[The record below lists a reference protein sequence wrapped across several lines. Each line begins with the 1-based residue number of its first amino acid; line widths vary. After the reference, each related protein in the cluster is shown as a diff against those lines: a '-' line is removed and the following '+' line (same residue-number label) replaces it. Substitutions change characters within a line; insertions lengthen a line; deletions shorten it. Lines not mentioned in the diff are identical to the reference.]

1 VSEAIGL
8 ARVSVKGGFNL
19 FYGLIISTIISS
31 LYIIFLARLLSP
43 SDMGILAIAVVAPNL
58 FALLRD
64 WGINSA
70 MTRFI
75 AKYKSENKMAN
86 VKGILSAGVL
96 FELTLGLSLS
106 LLSFILSDFMATNLL
121 QRPEIAPLI
130 QIASFNILAE
140 ALLTATRSIFTGY
153 ERMELHSI
161 TLILQSALKA
171 VLSLLLVIFG
181 LGVFGAVI
189 GNTIAA
195 LTSGLVSTSM
205 LYIVI
210 YKNTEKLSHEKSA
223 IVENIKT
230 MFKYGLPLSISAIL
244 NGLVTQF
251 QNFLIAIYVINQLIG
266 NYSVALNFA
275 VLITFF
281 ATPITTVLFPAFSK
295 LNAQKEKETLG
306 NIFQF
311 SVKYAALLVVPA
323 TALVIVLAQPAVFT
337 LFGENYAEAPLY
349 ISLYAMIYLFS
360 AFGSLSVGALIN
372 SQGKTKV
379 NLKITIVTLATAIP
393 LSIILIP
400 TYGITGLIIT
410 TLVSRFPSTIIS
422 LWWIKKNLAAKI
434 DLSSSAR
441 ILLAS
446 TLAATITYITTS
458 QLTQPPWIILI
469 TGTLIFLAT
478 YTVAAPLTGA
488 INKTDTQ
495 NLKET
500 LEGFGPL
507 SYIIKI
513 PLNLIERL
521 IIIFQKS

>member
-1 VSEAIGL
+1 MSKSASL

-19 FYGLIISTIISS
+19 FYGLILSTIISA

-64 WGINSA
+64 WGVNSA

-75 AKYKSENKMAN
+75 AKYRSENKMAN

-96 FELTLGLSLS
+96 FELALGLSLS

-121 QRPEIAPLI
+121 QRPDIAPLI
-130 QIASFNILAE
+130 RIASFNILGG
-140 ALLTATRSIFTGY
+140 ALLIAARSIFTGY

-161 TLILQSALKA
+161 TLVLQSALKA
-171 VLSLLLVIFG
+171 TLSILLVIFG

-189 GNTIAA
+189 GTTIAF
-195 LTSGLVSTSM
+195 LISGLVSIAL
-205 LYIVI
+205 LYII
-210 YKNTEKLSHEKSA
+210 LYKNTEKLSHEKSA
-223 IVENIKT
+223 IIENIKT

-251 QNFLIAIYVINQLIG
+251 HNFLIAIYCTNQLIG

-337 LFGENYAEAPLY
+337 LFGEKYADAPLY

-372 SQGKTKV
+372 SQGQTKT
-379 NLKITIVTLATAIP
+379 NMKITIVTLATALP

-400 TYGITGLIIT
+400 TYGIVGLIIT
-410 TLVSRFPSTIIS
+410 TLVSRFPSTIIG
-422 LWWIKKNLAAKI
+422 LWWIKTHLAAKI
-434 DLSSSAR
+434 SLSSSAR

-458 QLTQPPWIILI
+458 QLTQSPWIILI

-507 SYIIKI
+507 SYILKI
-513 PLNLIERL
+513 PLNLIEKI
-521 IIIFQKS
+521 IIIFQKP

>member
-1 VSEAIGL
+1 
-8 ARVSVKGGFNL
+8 
-19 FYGLIISTIISS
+19 
-31 LYIIFLARLLSP
+31 
-43 SDMGILAIAVVAPNL
+43 
-58 FALLRD
+58 
-64 WGINSA
+64 
-70 MTRFI
+70 
-75 AKYKSENKMAN
+75 

-106 LLSFILSDFMATNLL
+106 LLSFILSDFMATHFL
-121 QRPEIAPLI
+121 QRPDIAPLI
-130 QIASFNILAE
+130 QIASFNILGG
-140 ALLTATRSIFTGY
+140 ALLTAARSIFTGY

-161 TLILQSALKA
+161 TLVLQSALKA

-195 LTSGLVSTSM
+195 LTSGLISTLM
-205 LYIVI
+205 LYIVL
-210 YKNTEKLSHEKSA
+210 YKNTEKLSQEKLR
-223 IVENIKT
+223 IIENIKA
-230 MFKYGLPLSISAIL
+230 MFKYGLPISISAIL
-244 NGLVTQF
+244 SGLLAQF
-251 QNFLIAIYVINQLIG
+251 QNFLVAIYVINQLIG

-295 LNAQKEKETLG
+295 LNVQKEKEMLG
-306 NIFQF
+306 NVFQF
-311 SVKYAALLVVPA
+311 SVKYASFLVVPA
-323 TALVIVLAQPAVFT
+323 TALVIVLSQPAVFT
-337 LFGENYAEAPLY
+337 LFGEKYAEAPLY
-349 ISLYAMIYLFS
+349 LSLYAMIYLFA

-372 SQGKTKV
+372 SQGKTKT
-379 NLKITIVTLATAIP
+379 NMKITIVTLATAIP

-410 TLVSRFPSTIIS
+410 TLVSRFPGTIIG
-422 LWWIKKNLAAKI
+422 LWWIKKQFAAKI
-434 DLSSSAR
+434 NLSSSAR

-446 TLAATITYITTS
+446 TLAATITHIVIS
-458 QLTQPPWIILI
+458 QLTQSSWIILI

-478 YTVAAPLTGA
+478 YTVAAPLMGA

-507 SYIIKI
+507 SHILKI
-513 PLNLIERL
+513 PLNLIEKI

>member
-1 VSEAIGL
+1 MSEAIGL

-58 FALLRD
+58 FAILRD
-64 WGINSA
+64 WGVNSA
-70 MTRFI
+70 ITRFI

-86 VKGILSAGVL
+86 VKGILSAGIL
-96 FELTLGLSLS
+96 FELILGVSLS
-106 LLSFILSDFMATNLL
+106 LLSFFLSDFMATNFL

-140 ALLTATRSIFTGY
+140 ALLTATNSIFTGY
-153 ERMELHSI
+153 ERMELQSI
-161 TLILQSALKA
+161 TRILQSSLKA
-171 VLSLLLVIFG
+171 VLSLLFVIFG

-189 GNTIAA
+189 GTTIAA
-195 LTSGLVSTSM
+195 LTSGLVSTLM
-205 LYIVI
+205 LYLLI
-210 YKNTEKLSHEKSA
+210 YKNTEKLTKEKLK
-223 IVENIKT
+223 IIENIKT
-230 MFKYGLPLSISAIL
+230 MLKYGLPLSISAIL
-244 NGLVTQF
+244 SGLLAQF
-251 QNFLIAIYVINQLIG
+251 QNFLIAIFVINQLIG

-306 NIFQF
+306 NVFQF
-311 SVKYAALLVVPA
+311 SVKYASLLVVPA

-349 ISLYAMIYLFS
+349 LSLYAMIYLFS
-360 AFGSLSVGALIN
+360 AFGSLSVVALIN
-372 SQGKTKV
+372 GQGQTKV
-379 NLKITIVTLATAIP
+379 NLKLTLVTLATALP
-393 LSIILIP
+393 LSIVLIP

-410 TLVSRFPSTIIS
+410 TLVANFPSTIIG
-422 LWWIKKNLAAKI
+422 LWWIKTHLAAKI

-458 QLTQPPWIILI
+458 QLTQSSWIVLI

-488 INKTDTQ
+488 INKTDIQ

-507 SYIIKI
+507 SHILKI

-521 IIIFQKS
+521 IIIFKKS